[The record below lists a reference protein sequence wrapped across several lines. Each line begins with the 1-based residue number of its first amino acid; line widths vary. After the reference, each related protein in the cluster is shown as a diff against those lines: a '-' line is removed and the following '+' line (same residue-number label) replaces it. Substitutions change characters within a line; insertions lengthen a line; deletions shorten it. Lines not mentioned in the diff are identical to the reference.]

1 MCTIKKCIERKA
13 NLLKCVF
20 IIILWFVFF
29 FWNEDSIEKAD
40 VISKANKFCGRT
52 DITIQKPSASDVEF
66 SLSGD
71 VQKSGDMEIELKMVN
86 SSEEPRI
93 VEVYMIVV
101 ATKYTAVPLIEL
113 KDSNSTNVL
122 EPRKGEL
129 LCFLLES
136 GYSVNTCTCTCIYL
150 FF

>member
-1 MCTIKKCIERKA
+1 MY
-13 NLLKCVF
+13 LLLFCGLV
-20 IIILWFVFF
+20 F

-52 DITIQKPSASDVEF
+52 DITIQKPSALDVEF

-86 SSEEPRI
+86 NSEEPRI

-129 LCFLLES
+129 LSFLLES
-136 GYSVNTCTCTCIYL
+136 GYSVNTCTCTYL

>member
-1 MCTIKKCIERKA
+1 MYRKKSQPLKMCIYYY
-13 NLLKCVF
+13 
-20 IIILWFVFF
+20 FVVCFF
-29 FWNEDSIEKAD
+29 FWNEDSIEKTD

-86 SSEEPRI
+86 NSEEPRI

>member
-1 MCTIKKCIERKA
+1 MKQ
-13 NLLKCVF
+13 F
-20 IIILWFVFF
+20 IYFF
-29 FWNEDSIEKAD
+29 FWNEDSIERAD

-52 DITIQKPSASDVEF
+52 DVTIQKPSASDVEF

-71 VQKSGDMEIELKMVN
+71 VQKSGDIEIELKMVN
-86 SSEEPRI
+86 NSDEPRI
-93 VEVYMIVV
+93 VEVYMIAV

-129 LCFLLES
+129 YMYTAFFLNQSFL
-136 GYSVNTCTCTCIYL
+136 VNYA
-150 FF
+150 FFPSYFLIKFPCVL

>member
-1 MCTIKKCIERKA
+1 MYHKEMYRKKSQPLKMCIYYY
-13 NLLKCVF
+13 
-20 IIILWFVFF
+20 FVVWFF

-86 SSEEPRI
+86 NSEEPRI